1 MYYSGRR
8 SKQRI
13 QGQRII
19 FEGKGPNGW
28 NNNILLLHFSY
39 WPEIQKSANLIY
51 QHVFCWT
58 VISHQSFSPFPS
70 TSVEAL
76 GLFTFLPQS
85 TVHNLRISEL
95 GFFYI
100 LIPPLGPFP
109 SKMMRCP
116 WVLCFDL
123 LPPQY
128 TDMAVPGLC
137 ISWYPIYFIWGI
149 HPPLVSSILY
159 LCHISTSNI
168 QYILSVAY
176 IHHLYLLNCT
186 CGIYPTLGPGIPE
199 IESPGIPPNTRKLP
213 L

>member
-28 NNNILLLHFSY
+28 NNNILLLHFPY

-51 QHVFCWT
+51 QQVFCWT

-100 LIPPLGPFP
+100 VPWLGKSIF
-109 SKMMRCP
+109 SSLSFLELLYMRFKHKHIIFLFYSIGII
-116 WVLCFDL
+116 WVKDFK
-123 LPPQY
+123 
-128 TDMAVPGLC
+128 
-137 ISWYPIYFIWGI
+137 
-149 HPPLVSSILY
+149 
-159 LCHISTSNI
+159 
-168 QYILSVAY
+168 YIL
-176 IHHLYLLNCT
+176 
-186 CGIYPTLGPGIPE
+186 
-199 IESPGIPPNTRKLP
+199 
-213 L
+213 